1 MNSYK
6 FFRLLFS
13 CTKPNF
19 KYLKFKIGITD
30 CESYMQGYLEKI
42 ENLDFKK
49 LGADVAGFL
58 LKEDDIKRVENF
70 REYMAQVDLG

>member
-1 MNSYK
+1 
-6 FFRLLFS
+6 
-13 CTKPNF
+13 
-19 KYLKFKIGITD
+19 
-30 CESYMQGYLEKI
+30 MQGYLEKI

-58 LKEDDIKRVENF
+58 PKEDDIKRVENF